1 MNTITLQQVL
11 PAVFSET
18 HEGFDSDVWL
28 KNLTIEKGKF
38 YLIEAA
44 SGTGKSSF
52 CSYLYGYR
60 HDYSGEILFDNKS
73 SQLLST
79 RQWTSLR
86 RSSLSFLFQD
96 LRLFPELTARE
107 NIELKNN
114 ITHHKSEL
122 EIRQFFEMM
131 GINDKWDT
139 KVSKMSFGQQQ
150 RIAFIRALCQ
160 PFDFILLDEP
170 ISHLDGANGHIMARI
185 LLQECKVQN
194 AGIIVTSIGKHLE
207 INYDKILSL

>member
-18 HEGFDSDVWL
+18 HEAFDSDVWL

-86 RSSLSFLFQD
+86 RNSISFLFQD

-114 ITHHKSEL
+114 ITHHTSEL

-170 ISHLDGANGHIMARI
+170 ISHLDDANGHIMARI